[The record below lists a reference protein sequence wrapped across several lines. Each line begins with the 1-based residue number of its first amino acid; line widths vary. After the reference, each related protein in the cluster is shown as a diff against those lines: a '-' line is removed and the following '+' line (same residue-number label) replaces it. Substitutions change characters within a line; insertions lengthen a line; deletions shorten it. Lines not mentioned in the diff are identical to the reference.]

1 MFVWG
6 FDKTKTSL
14 DDLIEFFEK
23 GFQNVVNIRRRTIPS
38 IENPKVCH
46 KYLRTKYLHIQIISL
61 K

>member
-14 DDLIEFFEK
+14 DDLIEFFEN

-38 IENPKVCH
+38 NENPKVCH
-46 KYLRTKYLHIQIISL
+46 ICLQAS
-61 K
+61 